1 MLRKKHNIMFKR
13 RNTKKVNSIIQSSIF
28 FLGTI
33 STIVSLIVY
42 LWVFKEIDD
51 SLLIIDIQ
59 TSTAKEIAN
68 EISEINNTIEFLS
81 RTDNISNKAI
91 SELGM
96 QVSYPETLQIYIDK
110 KL

>member
-1 MLRKKHNIMFKR
+1 MFRK
-13 RNTKKVNSIIQSSIF
+13 RNTKKINNIIQSSIF

-33 STIVSLIVY
+33 LVIVSLIVY

-68 EISEINNTIEFLS
+68 EISEINNSIEFLS
-81 RTDNISNKAI
+81 RTDNISNRAI

-96 QVSYPETLQIYIDK
+96 QVSYPETLQIYVDK
-110 KL
+110 